1 MVKKTI
7 SAAESAKQVREKEE
21 LRARAARQAAQKRQA
36 AAAGAAADEEK
47 VNVRVTKLGADK
59 VSMGVHASGIGDAY
73 FEHGETTVLPVS
85 VAKTLEERGFVEIT
99 SGAKVTSSAANAAN
113 AANAGFGNA
122 VNANVANID
131 AALAAQGQNAQ

>member
-7 SAAESAKQVREKEE
+7 SAAESAEQVREKEE
-21 LRARAARQAAQKRQA
+21 LRARAARQAAAKRQA
-36 AAAGAAADEEK
+36 AAAGAAAEEEK

-73 FEHGETTVLPVS
+73 FEHAEETALPVS

-99 SGAKVTSSAANAAN
+99 GAAKI
-113 AANAGFGNA
+113 
-122 VNANVANID
+122 VARAPAKD
-131 AALAAQGQNAQ
+131 DGEDKGVKDGASQ